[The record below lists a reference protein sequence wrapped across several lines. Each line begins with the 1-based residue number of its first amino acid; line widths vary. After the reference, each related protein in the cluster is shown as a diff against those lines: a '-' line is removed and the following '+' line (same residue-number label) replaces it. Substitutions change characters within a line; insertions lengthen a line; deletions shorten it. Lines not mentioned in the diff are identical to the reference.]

1 MADRIELEILDEPTG
16 KARARVVHG
25 HAFTPKKTVQAESHV
40 RGAWLAAGRPTMPEA
55 TALRVDIRCSL
66 TRPAAHRKKDGTLTT
81 AGQRSIRPLKKP
93 DTDNIAKLILDA
105 LEGYA
110 YPSDAAV
117 VTLNVSKWW
126 ALRGEHARSLVVIET
141 A

>member
-1 MADRIELEILDEPTG
+1 MTQRIELEILDEPTG

-25 HAFTPKKTVQAESHV
+25 HAFTPKKTLNAEAHV
-40 RGAWLAAGRPTMPEA
+40 RHAWQQQGSPTLPAA

-81 AGQRSIRPLKKP
+81 SGQKSVRPLKKP

-126 ALRGEHARSLVVIET
+126 ALRGEHARSLVIIET